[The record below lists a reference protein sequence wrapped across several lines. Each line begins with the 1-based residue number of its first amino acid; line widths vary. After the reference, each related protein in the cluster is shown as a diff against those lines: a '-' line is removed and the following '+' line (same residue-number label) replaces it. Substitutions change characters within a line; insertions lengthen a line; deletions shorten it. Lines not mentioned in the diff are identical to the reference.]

1 MNYYEEE
8 KNMNIIR
15 KKTICTNLKLY
26 WLYFFYMKKF
36 KTWIREISLQLGKEK
51 KNKTTFL
58 KDMESAEI
66 LLFIEIYKE
75 FINGLYE
82 EIITINFAEIFLFL
96 IYIETMNLNWRD
108 LFSTTTT
115 TKTNTAEINKKKWA
129 CTRFILVWETEF
141 LW

>member
-1 MNYYEEE
+1 MEFV
-8 KNMNIIR
+8 KDR
-15 KKTICTNLKLY
+15 LHICVGLL
-26 WLYFFYMKKF
+26 
-36 KTWIREISLQLGKEK
+36 RKEK

-96 IYIETMNLNWRD
+96 IYIETMNLN
-108 LFSTTTT
+108 
-115 TKTNTAEINKKKWA
+115 
-129 CTRFILVWETEF
+129 
-141 LW
+141 